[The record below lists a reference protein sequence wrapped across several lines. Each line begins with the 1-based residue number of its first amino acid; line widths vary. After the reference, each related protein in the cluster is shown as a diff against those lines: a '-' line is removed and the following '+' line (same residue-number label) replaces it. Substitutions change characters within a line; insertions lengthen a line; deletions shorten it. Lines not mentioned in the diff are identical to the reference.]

1 MQQHERT
8 KKIIILSE
16 VRQRKTR
23 IIWCHLSKLGS
34 QLRVW
39 RGWPWRESVEWR
51 TNFLTVGCPFIV
63 ILGHSYDFRHILYMT
78 VTEVKS
84 TFGYNDK
91 SHFMQFKN
99 KRKLLDPLY
108 GRQGGGVGFKKC
120 WVRNLKCWP
129 HLCWSGCFLFS
140 LSSICLQMSPPYF
153 PKQKCFLLTAQHM
166 AKDTFLVS
174 QNFQEWGVSLFFS

>member
-1 MQQHERT
+1 M
-8 KKIIILSE
+8 
-16 VRQRKTR
+16 
-23 IIWCHLSKLGS
+23 
-34 QLRVW
+34 
-39 RGWPWRESVEWR
+39 
-51 TNFLTVGCPFIV
+51 

-108 GRQGGGVGFKKC
+108 GRQGERSWLQEVLSPEPQVLTSPVLI
-120 WVRNLKCWP
+120 WL
-129 HLCWSGCFLFS
+129 FLFS

-174 QNFQEWGVSLFFS
+174 QNFQE